1 MRTFLNFCLILF
13 LSVLTCGF
21 LLYPFTQSDLK
32 AQKMESRISEQKDEL
47 QRIRQELE
55 EKRDKIKKLSKKESS
70 VFIEIKNLEEELE
83 LIDKLVSR
91 LNQES
96 RRTGKG
102 ISAEEELL
110 KNSQFR
116 LQDKREELG
125 CRLRDIYKY
134 MRFREYEI
142 LIGASSPLD
151 LMRRLR
157 YIKLITQQDQALIQ
171 GISSEVTGI
180 QKTKK
185 SLEQKRGELAQLIRE
200 KDKEEKRRSSE
211 KGKKEK
217 LLKTIRTE
225 KEIYLSSVKELEKS
239 AREIERLLTSL
250 EQKRS
255 EKKEI
260 EAQPGI
266 FRALKG
272 RLPWPVKGKLALGF
286 GQQQE
291 KRFNTKIFNPG
302 IDISPES
309 GEVKAVADGKVVYSS
324 WLRGYGN
331 FIILQHDGGFY
342 TVYANLKEVFAD
354 VGEIINQSQTIAL
367 VSGSGTEDNLHF
379 EIRKGKE
386 QLDPLEWLK

>member
-1 MRTFLNFCLILF
+1 MKLLFRFSLIFILT
-13 LSVLTCGF
+13 VLTYGV
-21 LLYPFTQSDLK
+21 LLYSFTQRDLR
-32 AQKMESRISEQKDEL
+32 AQKIESKISEQKDEL

-55 EKRDKIKKLSKKESS
+55 DKREKIKKLFKKESS
-70 VFIEIKNLEEELE
+70 VFVQIQNLEEELE
-83 LIDKLVSR
+83 LIDRLISR

-96 RRTGKG
+96 RKTSKE
-102 ISAEEELL
+102 ISTEEGLL

-116 LQDKREELG
+116 LQDQREELG

-142 LIGASSPLD
+142 LTGASSPLD

-157 YIKLITQQDQALIQ
+157 YIKLITQQDQALIR
-171 GISSEVTGI
+171 GISSDITGI
-180 QKTKK
+180 QETRK
-185 SLEQKRGELAQLIRE
+185 SLETKRNELVQLIRE
-200 KDKEEKRRSSE
+200 KDKEEKRRTLE
-211 KGKKEK
+211 KDKNEK
-217 LLKTIRTE
+217 LLRSIRTE
-225 KEIYLSSVKELEKS
+225 KEIYLSSIQELEKS
-239 AREIERLLTSL
+239 AKEIEKLLASL
-250 EQKRS
+250 EAKRS
-255 EKKEI
+255 ETES
-260 EAQPGI
+260 ETQGGI

-272 RLPWPVKGKLALGF
+272 RLPWPIRGKLALGF
-286 GQQQE
+286 GQQEE
-291 KRFNTKIFNPG
+291 KRFKTKVFNPG

-309 GEVKAVADGKVVYSS
+309 EEVKAVADGKVVYSS

-354 VGEIINQSQTIAL
+354 VGENISQSQTIAR
-367 VSGSGTEDNLHF
+367 VSGSPAEDNLHF

>member
-1 MRTFLNFCLILF
+1 M
-13 LSVLTCGF
+13 
-21 LLYPFTQSDLK
+21 
-32 AQKMESRISEQKDEL
+32 
-47 QRIRQELE
+47 
-55 EKRDKIKKLSKKESS
+55 
-70 VFIEIKNLEEELE
+70 
-83 LIDKLVSR
+83 
-91 LNQES
+91 
-96 RRTGKG
+96 
-102 ISAEEELL
+102 
-110 KNSQFR
+110 
-116 LQDKREELG
+116 
-125 CRLRDIYKY
+125 
-134 MRFREYEI
+134 
-142 LIGASSPLD
+142 
-151 LMRRLR
+151 
-157 YIKLITQQDQALIQ
+157 
-171 GISSEVTGI
+171 
-180 QKTKK
+180 
-185 SLEQKRGELAQLIRE
+185 
-200 KDKEEKRRSSE
+200 
-211 KGKKEK
+211 
-217 LLKTIRTE
+217 
-225 KEIYLSSVKELEKS
+225 
-239 AREIERLLTSL
+239 TSL

-309 GEVKAVADGKVVYSS
+309 EEVKAVSDGKVVYSS

-354 VGEIINQSQTIAL
+354 VGETISQSQTIAR
-367 VSGSGTEDNLHF
+367 VSGSGAENNLHF

>member
-1 MRTFLNFCLILF
+1 MRLFLKFSTILF
-13 LSVLTCGF
+13 LSVLTWGI
-21 LLYPFTQSDLK
+21 LLYSFTQNDLR
-32 AQKMESRISEQKDEL
+32 AQKTESRISEQKDEL

-55 EKRDKIKKLSKKESS
+55 QKREKIKKLSKKESS

-96 RRTGKG
+96 RRTGKE

-110 KNSQFR
+110 KNSQFS

-157 YIKLITQQDQALIQ
+157 YIKLITQQDQVLIQ
-171 GISSEVTGI
+171 GISSEITSV
-180 QKTKK
+180 KETKK
-185 SLEQKRGELAQLIRE
+185 TLEKKRRELAQLIKE
-200 KDKEEKRRSSE
+200 KDKEEKRRSLE
-211 KGKKEK
+211 KEKNEK
-217 LLKTIRTE
+217 LLKTIRSE
-225 KEIYLSSVKELEKS
+225 KEIYLSLVKELEKS
-239 AREIERLLTSL
+239 AKEVERLLTSL
-250 EQKRS
+250 EKKRS
-255 EKKEI
+255 ETESETQI
-260 EAQPGI
+260 SI
-266 FRALKG
+266 FKALKG
-272 RLPWPVKGKLALGF
+272 RLPWPIKGKLALGF

-291 KRFNTKIFNPG
+291 KRFNTTVFNPG

-309 GEVKAVADGKVVYSS
+309 EEVKAVADGKVVYSS

-331 FIILQHDGGFY
+331 FIILQHDEGFY

-354 VGEIINQSQTIAL
+354 VGETISQSQTIAR
-367 VSGSGTEDNLHF
+367 VSGSGAEDNLHF

>member
-1 MRTFLNFCLILF
+1 
-13 LSVLTCGF
+13 
-21 LLYPFTQSDLK
+21 
-32 AQKMESRISEQKDEL
+32 MESRISEQKDEL

-260 EAQPGI
+260 EAQTGI

-354 VGEIINQSQTIAL
+354 VGETMSQSQTIAR

>member
-1 MRTFLNFCLILF
+1 MKIF
-13 LSVLTCGF
+13 LSFYLIFFLATLTCGF
-21 LLYPFTQSDLK
+21 LLYSCTPSDLK
-32 AQKMESRISEQKDEL
+32 AQEIEGKISEQKDEL

-55 EKRDKIKKLSKKESS
+55 EKRDRIKKLSKKETS
-70 VFIEIKNLEEELE
+70 VFVEIKNLEEELE

-91 LNQES
+91 LNRES
-96 RRTGKG
+96 RKTGKE
-102 ISAEEELL
+102 ISTEEGLL
-110 KNSQFR
+110 KKSQNR
-116 LQDKREELG
+116 LQDKREELA

-151 LMRRLR
+151 LVRRLR
-157 YIKLITQQDQALIQ
+157 YINLITQQDQALIQ
-171 GISSEVTGI
+171 GISVEITGI
-180 QKTKK
+180 QKAKK
-185 SLEQKRGELAQLIRE
+185 SLEQKRLELSRLIRE
-200 KDKEEKRRSSE
+200 KDKEEKRRGSE
-211 KGKKEK
+211 KEKKEK
-217 LLKTIRTE
+217 LLRSIRSE

-239 AREIERLLTSL
+239 AKEIERLLISL
-250 EQKRS
+250 ERKRS
-255 EKKEI
+255 EGEI
-260 EAQPGI
+260 ETQAGI
-266 FRALKG
+266 FKTLKG

-286 GQQQE
+286 GQQEE
-291 KRFNTKIFNPG
+291 KRFKTKVFNPG

-309 GEVKAVADGKVVYSS
+309 DEVKAVADGKVVYSS

-354 VGEIINQSQTIAL
+354 VGETINQSQTIAR

>member
-1 MRTFLNFCLILF
+1 MKTYLNSCLIIF

-21 LLYPFTQSDLK
+21 LLDSFTLSDLK
-32 AQKMESRISEQKDEL
+32 AQKIESRISEQKDEL

-70 VFIEIKNLEEELE
+70 VFIQIKNLEEELE
-83 LIDKLVSR
+83 LIDKLISR

-96 RRTGKG
+96 RKTGKE

-110 KNSQFR
+110 KNSQFS

-171 GISSEVTGI
+171 GVSSEIASV
-180 QKTKK
+180 KETKK
-185 SLEQKRGELAQLIRE
+185 TLETKRKELAQLIKE

-225 KEIYLSSVKELEKS
+225 KEIYLGSVKELEKS
-239 AREIERLLTSL
+239 AKEIERLLTSL

-260 EAQPGI
+260 ETQGSI
-266 FRALKG
+266 FKALKG

-286 GQQQE
+286 GEQEE
-291 KRFNTKIFNPG
+291 KRFNTKVFNPG
-302 IDISPES
+302 INISSES
-309 GEVKAVADGKVVYSS
+309 EEVKAVADGKVVYSS

-354 VGEIINQSQTIAL
+354 VGETIGQSQTIAR
-367 VSGSGTEDNLHF
+367 VSGSGAEDNLHF
-379 EIRKGKE
+379 EIRNGKE

>member
-1 MRTFLNFCLILF
+1 MRLFQNFSLICFLFILSIGIF
-13 LSVLTCGF
+13 LCSIIQG
-21 LLYPFTQSDLK
+21 DLK
-32 AQKMESRISEQKDEL
+32 AQSIESKISDQKDEL
-47 QRIRQELE
+47 QRIRKELE
-55 EKRDKIKKLSKKESS
+55 DKREKIRKLSKKETS
-70 VFIEIKNLEEELE
+70 VFTQIQNLNEELE
-83 LIDKLVSR
+83 LIDKLILR

-96 RRTGKG
+96 RKTSQE
-102 ISAEEELL
+102 ISTEEGLL
-110 KNSQFR
+110 KNSQYR
-116 LQDKREELG
+116 LQDKREELA
-125 CRLRDIYKY
+125 CRLKDIYKY

-142 LIGASSPLD
+142 LTGASSPLD

-171 GISSEVTGI
+171 GVSSEISGI
-180 QKTKK
+180 QETRK
-185 SLEQKRGELAQLIRE
+185 SLERKRGELVQLIKE

-211 KGKKEK
+211 KDKNEK
-217 LLKTIRTE
+217 LLRSIRTE
-225 KEIYLSSVKELEKS
+225 KEIYLSSIQELEKS
-239 AREIERLLTSL
+239 TKEVERLLASL
-250 EQKRS
+250 EKKRS
-255 EKKEI
+255 ETEP
-260 EAQPGI
+260 ETQGGI

-291 KRFNTKIFNPG
+291 KRFNTTVFNPG

-309 GEVKAVADGKVVYSS
+309 EEVKAVADGKVVYSS

-342 TVYANLKEVFAD
+342 TVYANLKEIFAD
-354 VGEIINQSQTIAL
+354 VGETISQSQTIAR
-367 VSGSGTEDNLHF
+367 VSGSTAEDNLHF

>member
-1 MRTFLNFCLILF
+1 MKTFLNIRLTLF
-13 LSVLTCGF
+13 LSVLSCGF
-21 LLYPFTQSDLK
+21 LLYSFTLSDLK
-32 AQKMESRISEQKDEL
+32 AQKIESRISEQKDEL

-96 RRTGKG
+96 RRTGKE
-102 ISAEEELL
+102 ISAEEGLL
-110 KNSQFR
+110 KNSQFS

-171 GISSEVTGI
+171 GVSSEITSI

-185 SLEQKRGELAQLIRE
+185 SLQQKRGELAQLIKE
-200 KDKEEKRRSSE
+200 KDKEEKRRSLE
-211 KGKKEK
+211 KEKNEK

-239 AREIERLLTSL
+239 AKEIERLLTSL

-255 EKKEI
+255 EGEI
-260 EAQPGI
+260 ETQVGI
-266 FRALKG
+266 FKALKG

-291 KRFNTKIFNPG
+291 KRFNTKVFNPG

-309 GEVKAVADGKVVYSS
+309 EEVKAVADGKVVYSS

-342 TVYANLKEVFAD
+342 SVYANLTEVFAD
-354 VGEIINQSQTIAL
+354 VGETISQSQTIAR

>member
-1 MRTFLNFCLILF
+1 MKTSLKFFLTLF
-13 LSVLTCGF
+13 LSVLAGWF
-21 LLYPFTQSDLK
+21 LPYTFAPGDSK
-32 AQKMESRISEQKDEL
+32 AQKIESKISEQKDEL
-47 QRIRQELE
+47 QRIRQELA

-70 VFIEIKNLEEELE
+70 VFVEIKNLEEELE

-96 RRTGKG
+96 RKTGKQ
-102 ISAEEELL
+102 ISAEEQLL

-116 LQDKREELG
+116 LQDKRDELA

-157 YIKLITQQDQALIQ
+157 YIKLITQQDQVLIQ
-171 GISSEVTGI
+171 GISSEISDV
-180 QKTKK
+180 KETKK
-185 SLEQKRGELAQLIRE
+185 TLETKRIKLAQLIKE
-200 KDKEEKRRSSE
+200 KDKEEKRRGSE

-217 LLKTIRTE
+217 LLKTIRSE
-225 KEIYLSSVKELEKS
+225 KEIYLGSVKELEKS
-239 AREIERLLTSL
+239 AKEIERLLTSL

-255 EKKEI
+255 ERGT
-260 EAQPGI
+260 EAQSNI
-266 FRALKG
+266 FRTLKG

-286 GQQQE
+286 GQQEE
-291 KRFNTKIFNPG
+291 KRFKTKVFNPG

-309 GEVKAVADGKVVYSS
+309 EEVKAVADGMVVYSS
-324 WLRGYGN
+324 WLRGFGN

-354 VGEIINQSQTIAL
+354 VGETVIQSQTVAR
-367 VSGSGTEDNLHF
+367 VSGSGAEDNLHF

-386 QLDPLEWLK
+386 QLDPLEWLR

>member
-1 MRTFLNFCLILF
+1 MRTFSKFSSILF
-13 LSVLTCGF
+13 LSVLACEV
-21 LLYPFTQSDLK
+21 LLYSFTQSDLR
-32 AQKMESRISEQKDEL
+32 AQKIESRISEQKDEL

-55 EKRDKIKKLSKKESS
+55 EKRNKIKKLSKKESS

-96 RRTGKG
+96 RRTGKE

-110 KNSQFR
+110 KNSQFS

-171 GISSEVTGI
+171 GVSSEIASV
-180 QKTKK
+180 KETKK
-185 SLEQKRGELAQLIRE
+185 TLETKRRELAQLIKE

-217 LLKTIRTE
+217 LLRTIRTE

-239 AREIERLLTSL
+239 AKEIERLLTSL

-260 EAQPGI
+260 ETQGSI
-266 FRALKG
+266 FKALKG
-272 RLPWPVKGKLALGF
+272 RLPWPIKGKLALGF

-291 KRFNTKIFNPG
+291 KRFNTKVFNPG

-309 GEVKAVADGKVVYSS
+309 EEVKAVADGKVVYSS

-342 TVYANLKEVFAD
+342 SVYANLKEVFAD
-354 VGEIINQSQTIAL
+354 VGEIINQSQTIARI
-367 VSGSGTEDNLHF
+367 SGSGAEDNLHF